1 VNPSPL
7 TAEQARDLQAAFGKR
22 LQHGVPL
29 APYTS
34 ARIGGPADYLLV
46 VRSSRDLA
54 WAAQVL
60 WQIGA
65 PFRVLGAGANVLV
78 ADGGVREVVILNQAR
93 QVRFPEEESEQGV
106 WAESGAALAAVARL
120 AVQRGWTGLEWAV
133 TVPGTVGGSVV
144 GNAGAY
150 QGDMAHSL
158 RMVEILQQDGQP
170 ESWSAERL
178 EYGYR
183 DSWLKRHPGLAVV
196 LAATFGLNPSTPEAA
211 RAKAEGF
218 TAERRRSQPPG
229 ASMGST
235 FRNPPGDHAGRL
247 IEEAGLKGR
256 KQGGAQI
263 SPTHA
268 NFIVNVGGATAADVL
283 SLIQVARSAVKDRFG
298 IALELEIEFLGD
310 WGAVSVAG
318 QPSEGGTP

>member
-1 VNPSPL
+1 VNPSRL
-7 TAEQARDLQAAFGKR
+7 TADQARDLQAAFGKR
-22 LQHGVPL
+22 LQQGVPL

-46 VRSSRDLA
+46 VRSSQDLA

-60 WQIGA
+60 WQMGA

-93 QVRFPEEESEQGV
+93 QIRFPEEEAEQGV
-106 WAESGAALAAVARL
+106 WAESGAALAVVARL

-133 TVPGTVGGSVV
+133 TVPGTIGGAVV

-158 RMVEILQQDGQP
+158 RVVEILQQDGQP
-170 ESWSAERL
+170 ESWSVERL

-247 IEEAGLKGR
+247 IEAAGLKGR

-283 SLIQVARSAVKDRFG
+283 SLIQAARRAVKDRFG
-298 IALELEIEFLGD
+298 IDLELEIEFLGD
-310 WGAVSVAG
+310 WGAASIAG
-318 QPSEGGTP
+318 QSSGGGSL

>member
-1 VNPSPL
+1 MNPSLL
-7 TAEQARDLQAAFGKR
+7 TPDQVRDLRATFGKR
-22 LQHGVPL
+22 LQQGVPL

-46 VRSSRDLA
+46 VRFSQELA
-54 WAAQVL
+54 SAAQVL
-60 WQIGA
+60 WQMGV
-65 PFRVLGAGANVLV
+65 PFRILGAGANVLV
-78 ADGGVREVVILNQAR
+78 SDGGVREVVILNQAR
-93 QVRFPEEESEQGV
+93 EIKFPEEETEQGV
-106 WAESGAALAAVARL
+106 WAESGAALAVVARL
-120 AVQRGWTGLEWAV
+120 TVQRGWTGLEWAV
-133 TVPGTVGGSVV
+133 TVPGTIGGAVV

-170 ESWSAERL
+170 ETWSVERL

-196 LAATFGLNPSTPEAA
+196 LSARFGLNASTPEAA

-218 TAERRRSQPPG
+218 TQERRRSQPPG

-235 FRNPPGDHAGRL
+235 FRNPPGDNAGRL
-247 IEEAGLKGR
+247 IEAAGLKGL

-263 SPTHA
+263 SPKHA
-268 NFIVNVGGATAADVL
+268 NFIVNVGGATAADVMA
-283 SLIQVARSAVKDRFG
+283 LIQAAREAVRDRFSVN
-298 IALELEIEFLGD
+298 LELEIELLGD
-310 WGAVSVAG
+310 WGAAHVAG
-318 QPSEGGTP
+318 QSSGGKTQ